1 MTRACLRHP
10 SLLLL
15 TVLSLLL
22 TDVGA
27 ARAAE
32 TLRPLAPVQVVPI
45 GRTATPY
52 LVLDKEPVLVPV
64 TGPGEIT
71 VFARIPMPADAATP
85 HKGVLTLRGLDPRP
99 RMEILEFRPSRTST
113 WHDGRPGAPS
123 SGTRVSLTVPAGT
136 HQLELSGQAVG
147 GDPLLV
153 ILYFEGPPQP
163 EVPGLQTLDTAPVLA
178 ARPKPK
184 KPSPWDFRGSAGVDL
199 QYNTNILTNSP
210 EDMDEFLA
218 GSAPYKYQITSND
231 DFVIA
236 PSLELQ
242 VRRKLLDWG
251 QTRFTFKTKRWM
263 YVVNHIKTNHD
274 FHFYLRQYL
283 GKNQSLE
290 GYFHFAPEQYIGQLS
305 DRSPQDD
312 PDGDLQYPEFRF
324 QRNVWNLTWR
334 QRVNRQL
341 NLKLLYEENYRYYN
355 QEFMENDIEAWELRL
370 QASYRFN
377 RAVTLLVDY
386 SYEDADGRAL
396 DEIGETPGTS
406 DNSDP
411 SYERDLYRAE
421 LMLRPS
427 KLRRFIDRIDLTFL
441 FMDYYYTTDRSLAE
455 DPYHAGRRD
464 TYYKATLEVQR
475 KLSSTVDLSGSVR
488 RTQRVVYS
496 PWEGDITT
504 DKDFIQWL
512 YWINLNYRF

>member
-1 MTRACLRHP
+1 
-10 SLLLL
+10 
-15 TVLSLLL
+15 
-22 TDVGA
+22 
-27 ARAAE
+27 
-32 TLRPLAPVQVVPI
+32 
-45 GRTATPY
+45 
-52 LVLDKEPVLVPV
+52 
-64 TGPGEIT
+64 
-71 VFARIPMPADAATP
+71 
-85 HKGVLTLRGLDPRP
+85 
-99 RMEILEFRPSRTST
+99 
-113 WHDGRPGAPS
+113 
-123 SGTRVSLTVPAGT
+123 
-136 HQLELSGQAVG
+136 
-147 GDPLLV
+147 
-153 ILYFEGPPQP
+153 
-163 EVPGLQTLDTAPVLA
+163 
-178 ARPKPK
+178 
-184 KPSPWDFRGSAGVDL
+184 
-199 QYNTNILTNSP
+199 
-210 EDMDEFLA
+210 
-218 GSAPYKYQITSND
+218 
-231 DFVIA
+231 
-236 PSLELQ
+236 
-242 VRRKLLDWG
+242 
-251 QTRFTFKTKRWM
+251 
-263 YVVNHIKTNHD
+263 VVNHIKTNHD

-475 KLSSTVDLSGSVR
+475 KLSSTVDLSGSIR